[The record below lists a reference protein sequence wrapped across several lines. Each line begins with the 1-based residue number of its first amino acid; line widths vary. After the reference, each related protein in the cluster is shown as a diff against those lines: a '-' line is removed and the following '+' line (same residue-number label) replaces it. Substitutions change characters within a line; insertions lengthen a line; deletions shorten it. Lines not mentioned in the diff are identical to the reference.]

1 MLRFACPAL
10 CLSLLLLSPTAGA
23 ADRGPGYYEAVI
35 HYCYGGDLAD
45 RIGRDPSSRSMFGAA
60 NQRAALADLR
70 QALKRSEKAVT
81 ALCAATYYR
90 AIQAGYVT
98 EIRQAKSD

>member
-1 MLRFACPAL
+1 MLRFA
-10 CLSLLLLSPTAGA
+10 LLLLGLLLFSQTADA
-23 ADRGPGYYEAVI
+23 AGRGPGYYEAVI

-45 RIGRDPSSRSMFGAA
+45 RLGRDPSSRSQVGAT

-70 QALKRSEKAVT
+70 DALKRGERAVT
-81 ALCAATYYR
+81 ALCAATYYH

-98 EIRQAKSD
+98 EIRQTKSD

>member
-1 MLRFACPAL
+1 MPRFAFPAI
-10 CLSLLLLSPTAGA
+10 CLLGLFLTPVVSA

-60 NQRAALADLR
+60 NGKAALRDLR
-70 QALKRSEKAVT
+70 AALKRSEKAVT
-81 ALCAATYYR
+81 ALCAATYYQ
-90 AIQAGYVT
+90 AIQEGYVT
-98 EIRQAKSD
+98 EIRQAKNN

>member
-1 MLRFACPAL
+1 MYRSAL
-10 CLSLLLLSPTAGA
+10 IVLGLLLFSQAAHA

-45 RIGRDPSSRSMFGAA
+45 RIGRDPSSRSMFGAV

-70 QALKRSEKAVT
+70 SALKRGEKAVT
-81 ALCAATYYR
+81 AVCAATYYQ
-90 AIQAGYVT
+90 AIKQGYVT
-98 EIRQAKSD
+98 EIRETKSD

>member
-1 MLRFACPAL
+1 MPRFAFAAL
-10 CLSLLLLSPTAGA
+10 CLLTLLLSPVAQA

-45 RIGRDPSSRSMFGAA
+45 RIGRDPSSRSMFGSA
-60 NQRAALADLR
+60 NQKAALADLR
-70 QALKRSEKAVT
+70 AALKRGEKAVT
-81 ALCAATYYR
+81 ALCAATYYW

-98 EIRQAKSD
+98 EIRQTKSD

>member
-1 MLRFACPAL
+1 MHRLPVLVL
-10 CLSLLLLSPTAGA
+10 CLLLISHAVSA

-35 HYCYGGDLAD
+35 HYCYGGGLAD

-70 QALKRSEKAVT
+70 SALKRGENAVT
-81 ALCAATYYR
+81 ALCAATYYQ